1 LARLAPAV
9 TPKLLGIGRR
19 EVSSSRRIAE
29 FKIGKNQGDS
39 DFALDINGFSLF
51 WKRMRNRYEGN
62 QDIVLGIN
70 RRHGYTACHLRT

>member
-29 FKIGKNQGDS
+29 FKIAKNQGDS
-39 DFALDINGFSLF
+39 DFALRYQWLQSLLEAHA
-51 WKRMRNRYEGN
+51 K
-62 QDIVLGIN
+62 QI
-70 RRHGYTACHLRT
+70 